1 MEKAQVVSATPGR
14 VRLKFPSEK
23 MGVPDI
29 DALLDIDKVERVTFN
44 KITKSLLIIY
54 DNKLSLKKLLSEI
67 ENNIPEIKIVKEKP
81 DNKIQIFPNI
91 NPKQIISSVVK
102 KFPVINPPE
111 NKPKSSNGL
120 QIVRRFDGGLRLKSD
135 QLKDLADVRCNEFV
149 EKTMSTSGT
158 ESVKI
163 NPLLGTA
170 LIRYN
175 PNQIDE
181 KIILRKIIRKYGKKT
196 THIPI
201 LPKHAQFNRTIK
213 IIRYEDQVTTWE
225 TMHELPGRLR
235 LRQPLIYQRT
245 ECCHRLEKTLFNT
258 PGVEKFRADSVTA
271 TVLIT
276 YDGTKVSKTQLINL
290 LHITL
295 EETPADEWKPIEP
308 KLSRL
313 ALSSSIMGL
322 GAATCAFPVL
332 APVTTVLVCYTMMPI
347 VEKAG
352 KALLQK
358 KIKVDI
364 LDTAVIIC
372 CLVTG
377 NVFAAALMVWV
388 LDVADKILY
397 MTSEQSRKLLDQ
409 AFGKQVRFAWLLKD
423 GQEIQVPVEKLRKND
438 IIAISPSELI
448 PVDGIVRRGDGMVDQ
463 HILTG
468 ESAPVEKK
476 SGDKVLASTT
486 VLAGKIYVK
495 VEDVGENTV
504 EAKVRKIIVESANY
518 KPKLQSTGE
527 QIADKM
533 VLPTLVLGA
542 LGFGISG
549 PSAALGILN
558 ADYGTGI
565 RVAAPTAVLASL
577 ANAARNGI
585 VVKKGSAL
593 ETLPKIDT
601 FLFDKTGTLTHET
614 PEVSEII
621 GANGYNKEE
630 ILTYAATAEQRFSHP
645 IANAIMKKAKELKL
659 KIMKKDESEYNVGF
673 GVRVKVN
680 GDTVK
685 VGSTRFMNMENIP
698 IPEHIL
704 KRVKNTQKQGRSAIL
719 VAVNDTLAGAI
730 ELRSSH
736 RPEAYDIIQ
745 GLKKKGIET
754 VLISGDNEGATRDIA
769 KRLEIDQY
777 YANVLPQHKA
787 EYVKMLQKNGN
798 KVGMVGDGIN
808 DGAALS
814 LADVSVSLRGASDVA
829 TDVADI
835 IFMDGDLTK
844 FDTLYDISD
853 KLKKNIDRSFWLIV
867 VPNTACILGALSGVT
882 GLGASLVLN
891 NMFNFLATFNGALL
905 YNAKYEGGLQ

>member
-1 MEKAQVVSATPGR
+1 MEKVQVVSATPGR
-14 VRLKFPSEK
+14 VRLRFPPEK
-23 MGVPDI
+23 MDVPDI
-29 DALLDIDKVERVTFN
+29 DALLDIDEVEKVTFN
-44 KITKSLLIIY
+44 KITKSLLITH
-54 DNKLSLKKLLSEI
+54 DNRLSLEKLLSEI
-67 ENNIPEIKIVKEKP
+67 EQRNPEIKLVSKEHN
-81 DNKIQIFPNI
+81 NKIQIFPNI
-91 NPKQIISSVVK
+91 NPEKIISGVVK
-102 KFPVINPPE
+102 KIPVINPPE
-111 NKPKSSNGL
+111 NKPKKNDEL
-120 QIVRRFDGGLRLKSD
+120 QVVRRFDGGLRIRSD
-135 QLKDLADVRCNEFV
+135 QLKDLKSTICQEFV
-149 EKTMSTSGT
+149 EKIMSAPGT

-181 KIILRKIIRKYGKKT
+181 KIILRKIIRKYGKKKT

-201 LPKHAQFNRTIK
+201 LPKPVQFNREIK
-213 IIRYEDQVTTWE
+213 IIRYEGQVTTWE
-225 TMHELPGRLR
+225 TVHELPGRLR

-258 PGVEKFRADSVTA
+258 PGVEKFKADSVTA

-313 ALSSSIMGL
+313 ALSSSILGL
-322 GAATCAFPVL
+322 GAATYAFPVL

-358 KIKVDI
+358 RIKVDI
-364 LDTAVIIC
+364 LDTAVIIS

-409 AFGKQVRFAWLLKD
+409 AFGKQVRFAWLLKN

-438 IIAISPSELI
+438 IIAIAPSEII

-486 VLAGKIYVK
+486 VLAGKIFVK

-504 EAKVRKIIVESANY
+504 EAKVRKIIVESANF
-518 KPKLQSTGE
+518 KPKLQSMGE

-533 VLPTLVLGA
+533 VIPTLGLGA
-542 LGFGISG
+542 LGFGIRG

-621 GANGYNKEE
+621 GANGYDKEE
-630 ILTYAATAEQRFSHP
+630 ILTYAATAEQRFSH
-645 IANAIMKKAKELKL
+645 LL
-659 KIMKKDESEYNVGF
+659 
-673 GVRVKVN
+673 
-680 GDTVK
+680 
-685 VGSTRFMNMENIP
+685 
-698 IPEHIL
+698 L
-704 KRVKNTQKQGRSAIL
+704 
-719 VAVNDTLAGAI
+719 
-730 ELRSSH
+730 
-736 RPEAYDIIQ
+736 
-745 GLKKKGIET
+745 
-754 VLISGDNEGATRDIA
+754 
-769 KRLEIDQY
+769 
-777 YANVLPQHKA
+777 LP
-787 EYVKMLQKNGN
+787 
-798 KVGMVGDGIN
+798 
-808 DGAALS
+808 S
-814 LADVSVSLRGASDVA
+814 
-829 TDVADI
+829 
-835 IFMDGDLTK
+835 
-844 FDTLYDISD
+844 
-853 KLKKNIDRSFWLIV
+853 
-867 VPNTACILGALSGVT
+867 
-882 GLGASLVLN
+882 
-891 NMFNFLATFNGALL
+891 
-905 YNAKYEGGLQ
+905 